1 MAVFMKCHVIVIAS
15 LFSAVALNAQ
25 QAPPPQKPMLACG
38 VQGDVEILCGTRSPE
53 DLEQTP
59 DGKFLILGEF
69 VNARNAPPTGR
80 LILFDMA
87 KKTYEKIP
95 ITAQPLKGWGDP
107 TCPGFPGE
115 TLTPHG
121 ISLAKR
127 AKGKW
132 QLYVVNHAGRES
144 IEMYELARANN
155 AWSLLW
161 HGCVVSKQAF
171 NDVAVLPD
179 GSFIAT
185 HPTALQTPQTNLFSG
200 EPSGYVSRWTAAA
213 GETELPGTRQGYPNG
228 VLVSGDGRFMY
239 FNAWTAKEVHK
250 YDLKTM
256 QDAGKVKLNFM
267 PDNITWT
274 KRGHL
279 LAAGVIDA
287 RGQCADRGLA
297 CQQAFAVAAIDP
309 ATMQAKDVYDSG
321 SKPLINGV
329 SVALQVGNSVY
340 VGAFGGD
347 RLVKF
352 SWRE

>member
-1 MAVFMKCHVIVIAS
+1 MNSRLIVLVTTALAS
-15 LFSAVALNAQ
+15 VLATWA
-25 QAPPPQKPMLACG
+25 QAPPPAQKPMLPCG

-59 DGKFLILGEF
+59 DGKFLLLGEF
-69 VNARNAPPTGR
+69 VNARNAPPTGH
-80 LILFDMA
+80 LILFDIA
-87 KKTYEKIP
+87 KKTYEKISVS
-95 ITAQPLKGWGDP
+95 AQPLKDWGDP
-107 TCPGFPGE
+107 MCPGAPGD
-115 TLTPHG
+115 TLTAHG
-121 ISLAKR
+121 ISLSKR
-127 AKGKW
+127 GKGKW

-144 IEMYELARANN
+144 IEMYELTKANN
-155 AWSLLW
+155 AWSLVW

-171 NDVAVLPD
+171 NDVAALPD

-185 HPTALQTPQTNLFSG
+185 HPTALQTPQTNLFAG
-200 EPSGYVSRWTAAA
+200 DASGYVSRWTATA
-213 GETELPGTRQGYPNG
+213 GESELPGTRQAYPNG
-228 VLVSGDGRFMY
+228 VLVSADGKFMY

-250 YDLKTM
+250 YDLTAM

-274 KRGHL
+274 KRGQM

-297 CQQAFAVAAIDP
+297 CQQAFGVAAINP
-309 ATMQAKDVYDSG
+309 ATMQAKDVFDSG
-321 SKPLINGV
+321 SRPLINGV

-352 SWRE
+352 NWRE